1 MTKRSLSELGLRYGC
16 VVMLFW
22 GLSVPWAVA
31 GPAQVTE
38 LAETEFARGDLVA
51 SLGLWKKAAEQGYA
65 PAQARMGDMLDKAEE
80 DEAAV
85 EWYQKAAA
93 QGNAA
98 GEDGLGQMYAK
109 GEGVKKDL
117 EQARLYIQKAAEKNY
132 VPSLLAMMD
141 AYRRGGLGI
150 AADAAKADEFE
161 ARVIAQ
167 MPSYKKTLER
177 PVVKAKRGNVR

>member
-1 MTKRSLSELGLRYGC
+1 MTKRSLSEFGIRYSC
-16 VVMLFW
+16 VVMLLW
-22 GLSVPWAVA
+22 GLSAPWAAA
-31 GPAQVTE
+31 GPVQDTE
-38 LAETEFARGDLVA
+38 LAEVEFARGDLVA
-51 SLGLWKKAAEQGYA
+51 SLSLWRKAAEQGYA

-80 DEAAV
+80 DDAAV
-85 EWYQKAAA
+85 EWYRKAAA

-117 EQARLYIQKAAEKNY
+117 EQARLYIEKAADKNY
-132 VPSLLAMMD
+132 VPSLLALMD

-150 AADAAKADEFE
+150 VADAAKADALE
-161 ARVIAQ
+161 ARVIAL
-167 MPSYKKTLER
+167 MPSYKKTLEK